1 MNYKIFMIN
10 ILLVKYIFQ
19 KNWEIDIREIKKK
32 IN

>member
-19 KNWEIDIREIKKK
+19 KNLEIDIREIKKK